1 MKTFKQFITEN
12 TQFQDIIN
20 RIEIV
25 NGQKTI
31 QGNVDLSDLN
41 LTELPNLS
49 DVVVIGDF
57 YCSCNN
63 LTSLQGA
70 PKSVGG
76 CFYCNNNNLTSLQGA
91 PKSVEGYFDCTNNN
105 LTSLQGAPQSIEGNF
120 YCYNNNLTS
129 LQGAPKSIEGDFSC
143 YYNKLTS
150 LQGAPNYVGG
160 TFKTDKFSDAD
171 YRKYIE
177 NRKMKEELDPETSDL
192 FGGMIDTL

>member
-57 YCSCNN
+57 FCAYNNKLTTLQGAPQYIGRNFHCHNNN
-63 LTSLQGA
+63 LTTLQGSPEYVKGDFYCSYNKLTILQGA
-70 PKSVGG
+70 PKFVGG
-76 CFYCNNNNLTSLQGA
+76 NFHCNNNNLT
-91 PKSVEGYFDCTNNN
+91 T
-105 LTSLQGAPQSIEGNF
+105 
-120 YCYNNNLTS
+120 
-129 LQGAPKSIEGDFSC
+129 
-143 YYNKLTS
+143 